1 MKTFYK
7 KNKRKICLLE
17 KIDENEIFIEINS
30 EKYNNYN
37 QISIIEKIMKVYMN
51 IVKCIIKFR
60 H

>member
-30 EKYNNYN
+30 KKYNNYN
-37 QISIIEKIMKVYMN
+37 QISIIEKIMEVYMN
-51 IVKCIIKFR
+51 IVKCILKIR